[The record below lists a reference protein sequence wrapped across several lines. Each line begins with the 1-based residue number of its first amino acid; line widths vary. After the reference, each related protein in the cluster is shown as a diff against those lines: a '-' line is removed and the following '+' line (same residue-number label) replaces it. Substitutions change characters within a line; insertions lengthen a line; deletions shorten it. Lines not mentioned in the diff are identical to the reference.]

1 MSSDEFEGQERF
13 VSYSRDLKGRVSMF
27 WIVLNFLLLVFVF
40 GDLDNYSKTDLGGY
54 DQEDLEQC
62 NHDID

>member
-1 MSSDEFEGQERF
+1 
-13 VSYSRDLKGRVSMF
+13 MF

-54 DQEDLEQC
+54 DQEDLEQR